1 MISESFV
8 LRWLLLAQT
17 AAALLRAAPAHLFE
31 ASARLLLSTLAAQ
44 GPDGPPDEMLEPCR
58 GHVQDMSETCPVGP
72 PEEMLSSLALLW
84 RETAQIHHAC
94 GSRAAGPGAGWG
106 GGGGGAGG
114 GAGAVPLEETLSCVL
129 LKGLAGDCASERCR
143 ESALSA
149 LETLAEAHADRCR
162 REYTRECPRVPERT
176 RECPRGPE
184 SARD

>member
-106 GGGGGAGG
+106 GGGGRAGG

-149 LETLAEAHADRCR
+149 LETLAEAPSSH
-162 REYTRECPRVPERT
+162 PRPLPEST
-176 RECPRGPE
+176 PESARECPRGPE
-184 SARD
+184 IARD